1 MLKVSNET
9 KVGVLTAVS
18 IALLFLGFNLL
29 KGKSL
34 FSTSKTIYAVYT
46 QVNGLQP
53 SNGVQVNGLVVG
65 NVANLDVMNK
75 NAGKILVTLRIT
87 KKIDIPRN
95 SVARITGDLL
105 GTKTVQIDFGNA
117 NDYLKDGDT
126 VYAAVDGSITDALK
140 EQLKPLVGKLE
151 VTLGS
156 VDSVL
161 LTVNSIFD
169 PNTKGNLREA
179 IASLNT
185 TMANFSKTSASL
197 NRMLDPK
204 TGSVSATMSNL
215 ESFSGNLKNNNEKI
229 TGILTNAEKTTSALA
244 NGQLDKTL
252 LELQQMATRL
262 NETIGKLNSTDGSLG
277 LLMNDKKV
285 YNNLQ
290 YSLGNLNKLLED
302 LRVNP
307 KRYVHFSL
315 FGKKS
320 KAQPLPSDTAQ
331 AQ

>member
-1 MLKVSNET
+1 M
-9 KVGVLTAVS
+9 G
-18 IALLFLGFNLL
+18 
-29 KGKSL
+29 
-34 FSTSKTIYAVYT
+34 
-46 QVNGLQP
+46 
-53 SNGVQVNGLVVG
+53 
-65 NVANLDVMNK
+65 
-75 NAGKILVTLRIT
+75 
-87 KKIDIPRN
+87 
-95 SVARITGDLL
+95 
-105 GTKTVQIDFGNA
+105 
-117 NDYLKDGDT
+117 
-126 VYAAVDGSITDALK
+126 
-140 EQLKPLVGKLE
+140 
-151 VTLGS
+151 
-156 VDSVL
+156 
-161 LTVNSIFD
+161 
-169 PNTKGNLREA
+169 
-179 IASLNT
+179 
-185 TMANFSKTSASL
+185 NFSKTTASL

-252 LELQQMATRL
+252 LELQQMVTRL

-277 LLMNDKKV
+277 LLMNDKKA

-290 YSLGNLNKLLED
+290 NSLGNLNKLLED

-320 KAQPLPSDTAQ
+320 KAQPLPSDTAK